1 MPPQVKLILLHLMP
15 KPILFG
21 HRQIQGTKHG
31 SQTVFPI
38 TKILLAEKNFL
49 IYWFI
54 STASPQMS
62 SDWLKMIITGTPGK
76 GFWKKKTYWPET
88 LSRNIVLGEVLNL
101 PFSRMPRTPWNPPF
115 PPQALFLGLICC
127 SWTSVMMLS
136 KIKNSWA
143 LSRAAPKC
151 ILTSI
156 PSQLGFLHTHNL
168 NIQKKSYLLHSAHF
182 LGFEGWTPMLSV
194 LSVDITVHVKIAF
207 PLVTEMTSQMPGICW
222 YGIWHQNIFKYT
234 LFWYVECISS
244 YSFLCKTSHRY
255 T

>member
-38 TKILLAEKNFL
+38 TKILLAKKNFL

-88 LSRNIVLGEVLNL
+88 VSRNIVLGEVLNL

-168 NIQKKSYLLHSAHF
+168 NIQKILFASFCTFSGLWRVNSYVIS
-182 LGFEGWTPMLSV
+182 SV
-194 LSVDITVHVKIAF
+194 
-207 PLVTEMTSQMPGICW
+207 CW
-222 YGIWHQNIFKYT
+222 YYCACENSIPA
-234 LFWYVECISS
+234 
-244 YSFLCKTSHRY
+244 SHWDD
-255 T
+255 